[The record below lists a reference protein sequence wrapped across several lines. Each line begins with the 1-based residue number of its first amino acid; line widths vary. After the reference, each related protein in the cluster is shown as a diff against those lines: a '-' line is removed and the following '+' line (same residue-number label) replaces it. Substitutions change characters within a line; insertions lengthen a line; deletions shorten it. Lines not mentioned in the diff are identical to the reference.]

1 MAAVGQQRQVH
12 LLVHFMMV
20 SHYAVHW
27 CQQTAA
33 IAAFGAIHAGSAV
46 EPAVIGGVGANVFEP
61 ASTNKLE

>member
-1 MAAVGQQRQVH
+1 
-12 LLVHFMMV
+12 MMV
-20 SHYAVHW
+20 SRYAVHW